1 MRKPNKEKSW
11 ERTDQKKGYLMF
23 NDVTPLTDKA
33 MALNDEKYEY
43 KDVKTKTK
51 VRCCKTHCLP
61 HPMFTKKTENP
72 IDESKN
78 SEEAYT
84 ESSSDVTA
92 TDSGIHVNVYEPSS
106 RNSSVTE
113 FDNCNIT
120 FESTVENIHG
130 NHGNFTLAKAEVYKS
145 EESGNCNFVLCAKIP
160 EKELI
165 LSVESDYG
173 LMLKYE
179 LIRLSTFKV
188 VKTPVSALKLATNG
202 FFYTSNMTRC
212 FSCGVTYEGWDLC
225 DNVSDV
231 HSMISPGCEMVLG
244 TETMNKS
251 VNDKTTKEMFREL
264 EISSGLKNNVIHE
277 SPMAKYKMTAQPRG
291 IAVIINNELFDG
303 QLEDRDGTNKDSE
316 QLTKLLTDLKF
327 KVDIHHNLTAEKMI
341 SIARASAKLNHT
353 DYDCF
358 VFCVLTHGANGVLY
372 GKDEIGVEIQQIID
386 FYQSSRCPSLAG
398 KPKMFF
404 IQACQGINPQ
414 AGQQLPTDTINIDQD
429 TSRKETIPN
438 EADILVSFS
447 TVTGCVSFRCP
458 QNGTWFINSLVENLR
473 KYSKYLDI
481 ITIITKVNEDVGR
494 KSLQEGSNT
503 HKQIPIYKS
512 TLCKHV
518 FLNS

>member
-1 MRKPNKEKSW
+1 
-11 ERTDQKKGYLMF
+11 MF
-23 NDVTPLTDKA
+23 NDVTQLTAKA
-33 MALNDEKYEY
+33 MDLNDEQHEY
-43 KDVKTKTK
+43 KIVKTKAK
-51 VRCCKTHCLP
+51 VRCRKTHSL
-61 HPMFTKKTENP
+61 HHLMRIKKSENH
-72 IDESKN
+72 IVESKN
-78 SEEAYT
+78 SQEAYT
-84 ESSSDVTA
+84 ETSSDCTA
-92 TDSGIHVNVYEPSS
+92 TDSGIHVNAYETSS
-106 RNSSVTE
+106 RNSSVTA
-113 FDNCNIT
+113 FYNCNVTI
-120 FESTVENIHG
+120 ESTVENIPG
-130 NHGNFTLAKAEVYKS
+130 NHCNFTLSKAESFKN
-145 EESGNCNFVLCAKIP
+145 EESGNCNLVLCAKIP
-160 EKELI
+160 EEEHI

-179 LIRLSTFKV
+179 FIRLITFKV
-188 VKTPVSALKLATNG
+188 VKTPVSALKLAKNG
-202 FFYTSNMTRC
+202 FFYTLNVTRC
-212 FSCGVTYEGWDLC
+212 FSCGVTYEGWELC

-231 HSMISPGCEMVLG
+231 HSMISPGCKMVLG
-244 TETMNKS
+244 TEIINKS
-251 VNDKTTKEMFREL
+251 VNVKTTKEMFREL

-303 QLEDRDGTNKDSE
+303 QLEDREGTNKDSE
-316 QLTKLLTDLKF
+316 QLAKLLTDLKF
-327 KVDIHHNLTAEKMI
+327 KVDSHHNLTAEQMI
-341 SIARASAKLNHT
+341 NIARASAQLNHT

-372 GKDEIGVEIQQIID
+372 GKDEISVEIQQIID

-404 IQACQGINPQ
+404 IQACQGISSQ
-414 AGQQLPTDTINIDQD
+414 AGQTLPTDTINIDQD

-438 EADILVSFS
+438 EADILVNFS

-473 KYSKYLDI
+473 KYSKYRDV

-494 KSLQEGSNT
+494 KSLQEGSKT
-503 HKQIPIYKS
+503 HKQIPIFKS